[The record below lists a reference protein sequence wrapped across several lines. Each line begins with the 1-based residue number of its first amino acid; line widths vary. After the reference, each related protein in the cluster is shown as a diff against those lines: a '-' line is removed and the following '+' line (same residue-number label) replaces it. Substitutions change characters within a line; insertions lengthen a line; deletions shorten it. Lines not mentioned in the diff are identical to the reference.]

1 MSKKVV
7 LVWFRNDLRLHDNEV
22 LSEAINKSDLI
33 IPVYFFDPRY
43 YSKNKFHNYKT
54 GLKRAQFQLESVSH
68 LKEKLQSM
76 DSDLMTFV
84 GKPEEILPKLC
95 AKYEVMEVYHHREVA
110 SRETQISELV
120 ESALWENKINLR
132 HFIGHTLFH
141 KEDLPFPIKDI
152 PDKFNIFRKKIERE
166 SSVRNPLDAPTSIQ
180 SPQHLEQTSIP
191 SLQDLGFPEDEIIQ
205 MPKKDMEGGEDIAFE
220 KLNTV
225 LDPNYTGNENF
236 SLISPYIAV
245 GSLSPIF
252 VYHRMQSSGLSQNK
266 KRYDRL
272 MTMLLWRDYF
282 RFMLKKYPNIFF
294 KPMGTKNN
302 STVDIP
308 ALTVNEELFEKW
320 KSGQTDPDFI
330 NSTMIQLKKTG
341 YIPYQ
346 AGLIAA
352 SYLVH
357 EYQVNWLKGASWFEE
372 QLLDYSPATVY
383 GQWSHVAGV
392 GTSEKDNKALD
403 WQKLIKTNFPNGLP
417 KLDELFAK

>member
-191 SLQDLGFPEDEIIQ
+191 SLQDLGFSEDEISQ
-205 MPKKDMEGGEDIAFE
+205 MPKKDMEGGEDIAIE

-225 LDPNYTGNENF
+225 LDPNYAGNENF

-282 RFMLKKYPNIFF
+282 RFMLKKYPNVFF
-294 KPMGTKNN
+294 KINGNNPAAKNPESIDQDLVAKWSAAN
-302 STVDIP
+302 TGQEAVDDSIQTLISTGNITYAERRLISKYFTQDIG
-308 ALTVNEELFEKW
+308 
-320 KSGQTDPDFI
+320 S
-330 NSTMIQLKKTG
+330 
-341 YIPYQ
+341 
-346 AGLIAA
+346 
-352 SYLVH
+352 
-357 EYQVNWLKGASWFEE
+357 NWLAGASFFEE
-372 QLLDYSPATVY
+372 HLLDFAPATTY
-383 GQWSHVAGV
+383 GFWSHMAAV
-392 GTSEKDNKALD
+392 GTSEKENSCSD
-403 WQKLIKTNFPNGLP
+403 WQ
-417 KLDELFAK
+417 ELAKRFYVSK